1 MYPYNQGYDIPG
13 QRSMAGGIEFSEV
26 MRQVYLWLAVGLL
39 VGFGVA
45 LGLAQQLTAGNPLVV
60 SAFENPILAIGVI
73 VVYMVV
79 GFTFYPIVR
88 RASPAV
94 GAVLYL
100 LFTAIFGVMISTIV
114 LVYSTASIWEAVLTS
129 AIMFGVMSVIGFTT
143 RLDLSKLGAILLM
156 ALIGII
162 VASIVNLFLHSG
174 VLMLIV
180 SIISVVVFSG
190 LTAYDTQWIK
200 RQALSMSSSA
210 SNTDM
215 LHRIA
220 LLGAFRLFLDFVNL
234 FLSLLRIFGRNR

>member
-1 MYPYNQGYDIPG
+1 MYRFNQGYDFPG
-13 QRSMAGGIEFSEV
+13 QRSMSGSIDFSEV

-45 LGLAQQLTAGNPLVV
+45 LGLAQQLAAGNPLVV
-60 SAFENPILAIGVI
+60 ALYSNTILMFGVI
-73 VVYMVV
+73 VVYMIV
-79 GFTFYPIVR
+79 GFAFYPIVR

-94 GAVLYL
+94 SAVLYL
-100 LFTAIFGVMISTIV
+100 LFTAIFGVMISTIF
-114 LVYSTASIWEAVLTS
+114 LVYSSSSIWEAFLTS

-143 RLDLSKLGAILLM
+143 RLDLSKLGVILLM

-162 VASIVNLFLHSG
+162 VASLINFFLHSG
-174 VLMLIV
+174 LLMLIISIV
-180 SIISVVVFSG
+180 SVIVFSG

-200 RQALSMSSSA
+200 RQALSMST

>member
-13 QRSMAGGIEFSEV
+13 QRSMSGSIDFSEV

-45 LGLAQQLTAGNPLVV
+45 LGLAQQLAAGNPLVV
-60 SAFENPILAIGVI
+60 ALYSNTILMFGVI
-73 VVYMVV
+73 VVYMIV
-79 GFTFYPIVR
+79 GFAFYPIVR

-94 GAVLYL
+94 SAVLYL
-100 LFTAIFGVMISTIV
+100 LFTAIFGVMISTIF
-114 LVYSTASIWEAVLTS
+114 LVYSSSSIWEAFLTS

-143 RLDLSKLGAILLM
+143 RLDLSKLGVILLM

-162 VASIVNLFLHSG
+162 VASLINFFLHSG
-174 VLMLIV
+174 LLMLIISIV
-180 SIISVVVFSG
+180 SVIVFSG

-200 RQALSMSSSA
+200 RQALSMST

>member
-60 SAFENPILAIGVI
+60 SAFENPILTIGVI

-100 LFTAIFGVMISTIV
+100 LFTAIFGVMISTIF
-114 LVYSTASIWEAVLTS
+114 LVYSTASIWEAFLTS

-156 ALIGII
+156 ALIGVI

>member
-13 QRSMAGGIEFSEV
+13 QRSMAGGIDFSAI

-45 LGLAQQLTAGNPLVV
+45 LGLAQQLAAGNSLVIAAFSNPL
-60 SAFENPILAIGVI
+60 LMIGVI

-79 GFTFYPIVR
+79 GFAFYPIVYR
-88 RASPAV
+88 SSPAI

-100 LFTAIFGVMISTIV
+100 LFTAIFGIMISTIF
-114 LVYSTASIWEAVLTS
+114 LVYSTASIWEAFLTA
-129 AIMFGVMSVIGFTT
+129 AIMFGVMSMIGFTT
-143 RLDLSKLGAILLM
+143 RLDLSKLGAILFM

-162 VASIVNLFLHSG
+162 VASLVNFFLHSG

-180 SIISVVVFSG
+180 SIISIVVFSG

-200 RQALSMSSSA
+200 RQALSMSASA

>member
-13 QRSMAGGIEFSEV
+13 QRSMAGGIDFSEI

-60 SAFENPILAIGVI
+60 SAFENPILTIGVI

-79 GFTFYPIVR
+79 GFAFYPIVYR
-88 RASPAV
+88 SSPAI

-100 LFTAIFGVMISTIV
+100 LFTAIFGIMISTIF
-114 LVYSTASIWEAVLTS
+114 LVYSTASIWEAFLTA

-143 RLDLSKLGAILLM
+143 RLDLSKLGAILFM

-162 VASIVNLFLHSG
+162 VASLVNFFLHSG

-180 SIISVVVFSG
+180 SIISIVVFSG

-200 RQALSMSSSA
+200 RQALSMSASA
-210 SNTDM
+210 SNTDV